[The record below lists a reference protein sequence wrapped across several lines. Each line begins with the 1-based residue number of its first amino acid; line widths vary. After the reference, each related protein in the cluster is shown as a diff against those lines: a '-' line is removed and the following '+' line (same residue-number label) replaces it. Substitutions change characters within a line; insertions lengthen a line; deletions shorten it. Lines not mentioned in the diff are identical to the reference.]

1 MRKIKQ
7 VLRLR
12 YEWKLDQRQVARSG
26 SISVSAVHEYR
37 KRAEKATV
45 SWPLPDG
52 WNDTRLEGVLYPCPE
67 AKLQTQKSP
76 PDYAAVHEQ
85 LQTHRHVT
93 CSCFGRSIASPT
105 PTAIAT
111 AASASRISAGAR
123 NSTW

>member
-1 MRKIKQ
+1 MRKIKD

-26 SISVSAVHEYR
+26 SISVSTVHEYR
-37 KRAEKATV
+37 KRAEKAKV

-52 WNDTRLEGVLYPCPE
+52 WNDARLVLYPCPE
-67 AKLQTQKSP
+67 AKLRTQKSP
-76 PDYAAVHEQ
+76 PDFAAVHEQ
-85 LQTHRHVT
+85 LRTHRHVT
-93 CSCFGRSIASPT
+93 LQLLGRSIASPT

-123 NSTW
+123 HSTW